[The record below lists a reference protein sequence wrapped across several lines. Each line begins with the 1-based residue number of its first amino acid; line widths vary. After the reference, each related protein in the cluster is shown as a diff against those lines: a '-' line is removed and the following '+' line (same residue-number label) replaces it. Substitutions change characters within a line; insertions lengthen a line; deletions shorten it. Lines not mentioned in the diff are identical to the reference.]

1 MDTANAYAVFATRML
16 SANQMGLWNDWLE
29 RLGFR
34 KKSCQILVVGL
45 DNAGKTSILHH
56 LSLGQASKTTIPTVG
71 LDIVNFTKSNIQFT
85 AIDMSGTGTA
95 RNLWS
100 DSYNSTLAGL
110 IVVIDTSDKHR
121 IAILGEEFQSL
132 VAHSPSLAC
141 PVLFYANKSDLS
153 NGLTPAECSAA
164 LGLGRIKNR
173 PWTIVGCSAQ
183 TGEGI
188 EEGIDWLMR
197 SLL

>member
-1 MDTANAYAVFATRML
+1 AGWQSL
-16 SANQMGLWNDWLE
+16 
-29 RLGFR
+29 RLHR
-34 KKSCQILVVGL
+34 K
-45 DNAGKTSILHH
+45 
-56 LSLGQASKTTIPTVG
+56 ASKTTIPTVG

-110 IVVIDTSDKHR
+110 IVVIDTSGLQPVAHAADKHR

-153 NGLTPAECSAA
+153 NGLWAMCCANSRTPAECSAA